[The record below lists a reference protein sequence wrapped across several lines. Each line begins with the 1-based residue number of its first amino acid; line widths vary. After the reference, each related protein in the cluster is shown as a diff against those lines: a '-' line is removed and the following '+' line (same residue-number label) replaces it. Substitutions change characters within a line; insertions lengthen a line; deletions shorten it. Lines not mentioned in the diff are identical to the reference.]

1 MMRRVRV
8 VPSHSQ
14 PLFAP
19 RVTIHTRDGIAH
31 TLEATGREFIMSFD
45 QLAKRLSPIGAVVPV
60 GEQQYAELVAE
71 CRQMDHARD
80 VSRLIALTCP
90 PQPDRPSRG

>member
-1 MMRRVRV
+1 
-8 VPSHSQ
+8 
-14 PLFAP
+14 
-19 RVTIHTRDGIAH
+19 VTIHTRDGIAH

-45 QLAKRLSPIGAVVPV
+45 QLAKRLSPIGTVIPID
-60 GEQQYAELVAE
+60 EQQYAELVAE

-90 PQPDRPSRG
+90 TQPDRPLRGQA